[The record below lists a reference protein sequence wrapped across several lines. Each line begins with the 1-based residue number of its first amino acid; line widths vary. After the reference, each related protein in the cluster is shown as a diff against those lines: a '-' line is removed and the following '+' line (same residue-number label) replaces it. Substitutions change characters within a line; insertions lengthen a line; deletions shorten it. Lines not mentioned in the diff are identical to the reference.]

1 MVVPDSYNTFCSNT
15 SKEIQIGMNDESKGY
30 KLYDPSTKRVIIN
43 RDVIFEKDN
52 HLKWNENHEKDTT
65 AELDWGED

>member
-1 MVVPDSYNTFCSNT
+1 
-15 SKEIQIGMNDESKGY
+15 MNDESKGY